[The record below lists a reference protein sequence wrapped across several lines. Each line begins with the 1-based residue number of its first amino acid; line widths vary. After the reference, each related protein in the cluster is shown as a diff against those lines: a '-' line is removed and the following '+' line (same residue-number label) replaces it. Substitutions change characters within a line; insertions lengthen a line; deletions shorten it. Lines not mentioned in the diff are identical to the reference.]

1 MSWEFSA
8 SEYTSRL
15 RGKQL
20 FGPSMPRNWKIS
32 LCTGDCPRKALSLIA
47 DAFGEGARALPC
59 YIHKAR
65 VVGDLIQHWNDAL
78 GFRQQLAVQV
88 GFELQQR
95 IIDAQAIV
103 LHPAFEGDHV
113 FLLPRQPLEDLHQLV
128 GEAIERVIELG
139 FVRFLPFLIA
149 ERLLAQ
155 VGDAAAH
162 VELYIFEMVK
172 LLGQLKHLG
181 AERGADFEGS
191 RRRIFIELADFK
203 RGGVRG
209 LVHLDFD
216 EFGCARLED
225 AAIGQCRAVGLLR
238 GQSRQKR
245 KRQQPHSRQK
255 TSCSQEFH
263 RAGEIRAAA
272 VRVARAAGAAR
283 LVSPQRM
290 PSGSNRACTLSAWT
304 WQTAT
309 ASASAASAGSG
320 VSVMPSTARTMS
332 CICSLLAWP

>member
-8 SEYTSRL
+8 SQYTSRL
-15 RGKQL
+15 PGKQ
-20 FGPSMPRNWKIS
+20 P
-32 LCTGDCPRKALSLIA
+32 TGDCPGKALTLIA

-59 YIHKAR
+59 YVHKVR
-65 VVGDLIQHWNDAL
+65 VVGDLIQHRNDAL
-78 GFRQQLAVQV
+78 RFRQQLAVQV

-95 IIDAQAIV
+95 IIDAQAVV

-128 GEAIERVIELG
+128 GGAVERVIELG
-139 FVRFLPFLIA
+139 FVRFLPFFVA

-155 VGDAAAH
+155 VRDASAH
-162 VELYIFEMVK
+162 IELYIFEMVE
-172 LLGQLKHLG
+172 LLGQLKHPS

-191 RRRIFIELADFK
+191 RRRIFIELPDFK
-203 RGGVRG
+203 GGGVRS

-216 EFGCARLED
+216 ELGCARLED
-225 AAIGQCRAVGLLR
+225 AAIGQRRAVGLLR
-238 GQSRQKR
+238 GQSHQKR

-255 TSCSQEFH
+255 ASCLQEFH
-263 RAGEIRAAA
+263 RAGEIRAAT
-272 VRVARAAGAAR
+272 VRVARAAHAAR
-283 LVSPQRM
+283 LTSPQRM
-290 PSGSNRACTLSAWT
+290 PSGSSRTRILSAWM

-320 VSVMPSTARTMS
+320 VSAMPSTALTMS